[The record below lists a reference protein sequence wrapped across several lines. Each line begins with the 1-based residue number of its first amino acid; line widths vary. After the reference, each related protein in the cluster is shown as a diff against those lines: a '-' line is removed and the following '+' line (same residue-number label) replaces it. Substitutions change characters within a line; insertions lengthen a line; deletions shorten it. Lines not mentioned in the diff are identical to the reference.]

1 MRALRLGLHLPS
13 KWVVQSTPNA
23 LIACKLQHNT
33 SQKVIVTHSI
43 TIKTDL
49 SWSVQVHGKHINKT
63 KCSALQSFPNNINT
77 KLAANALLAQV
88 DGLNVCAGHPDQQF
102 LDIADSWKGKFQ
114 SANKS
119 IVAFADNYFFVNLNG
134 ETYPR
139 TIRTTACELLVHG
152 TKCVAC
158 KQYRSTLRSLHSRKL
173 KLPKSDTTAVSSHS
187 NIRYLKTPERRKR
200 MTSLKVAVDA
210 KTAEVNRKMKEI
222 ELLKSKSRESTNRC
236 GIYVTKE
243 FEDDLIKIM
252 EENNDQIC
260 QKYPSDSFHQ
270 LFWSQQLVA
279 LRVQDK
285 RQIRWHPMMIRW
297 CLSLKLISSA
307 SYHAL

>member
-1 MRALRLGLHLPS
+1 
-13 KWVVQSTPNA
+13 
-23 LIACKLQHNT
+23 
-33 SQKVIVTHSI
+33 
-43 TIKTDL
+43 
-49 SWSVQVHGKHINKT
+49 
-63 KCSALQSFPNNINT
+63 
-77 KLAANALLAQV
+77 
-88 DGLNVCAGHPDQQF
+88 
-102 LDIADSWKGKFQ
+102 
-114 SANKS
+114 
-119 IVAFADNYFFVNLNG
+119 
-134 ETYPR
+134 
-139 TIRTTACELLVHG
+139 
-152 TKCVAC
+152 
-158 KQYRSTLRSLHSRKL
+158 
-173 KLPKSDTTAVSSHS
+173 
-187 NIRYLKTPERRKR
+187 

-210 KTAEVNRKMKEI
+210 KTVEVNRKIKEI

-270 LFWSQQLVA
+270 LFWSQQLEA

-307 SYHAL
+307 SYHALRSSNLLILSSEQTLRDYTHHVKAKPGFQPEIDEQLCRDAKLDSIPEFQKYVSGLR

>member
-1 MRALRLGLHLPS
+1 M
-13 KWVVQSTPNA
+13 
-23 LIACKLQHNT
+23 
-33 SQKVIVTHSI
+33 
-43 TIKTDL
+43 
-49 SWSVQVHGKHINKT
+49 
-63 KCSALQSFPNNINT
+63 
-77 KLAANALLAQV
+77 
-88 DGLNVCAGHPDQQF
+88 
-102 LDIADSWKGKFQ
+102 
-114 SANKS
+114 
-119 IVAFADNYFFVNLNG
+119 
-134 ETYPR
+134 YPR

-210 KTAEVNRKMKEI
+210 KTVEVNRKMKEI

-236 GIYVTKE
+236 RIYVSKE

-260 QKYPSDSFHQ
+260 QKYPSDSFYQ
-270 LFWSQQLVA
+270 LFWSQQLEA

-307 SYHAL
+307 SYHALRSSNLLILPSERTLRDYTHHVKAKPGFQPEIDEQLCRDAKLDSIPEFQKYVCLVFDEVKVKEDLVYDKHSANLVGFVRIGDVNDHLSRFERME